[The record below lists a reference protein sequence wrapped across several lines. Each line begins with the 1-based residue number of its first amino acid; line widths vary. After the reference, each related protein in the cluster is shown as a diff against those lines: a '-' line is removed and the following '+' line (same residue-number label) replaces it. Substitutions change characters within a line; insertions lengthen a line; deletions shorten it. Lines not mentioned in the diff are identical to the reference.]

1 MLRYP
6 RRTLRSSFIIRC
18 IDTFGYVVSLKLE
31 VDHFPGFPGGK
42 EERGKSGW
50 ASLLPSPDPPTTFLP
65 EQVCGW
71 SFVSLYLPL
80 SAQSERCGIL
90 PSWWSALLPS
100 ALCSWPDLV

>member
-50 ASLLPSPDPPTTFLP
+50 ASLAPSPDPPTTFLP

-71 SFVSLYLPL
+71 SFVCLYLPL
-80 SAQSERCGIL
+80 HNPKGVAFFHRGGLLSCPLLSAPGL
-90 PSWWSALLPS
+90 T
-100 ALCSWPDLV
+100 